1 MTDSLECSRVPPAA
15 TGQID
20 ADMIAA
26 LSDALLEAR
35 RTPGGTVDAL
45 PAGLSLPDDAAA
57 YAVQDAVAR
66 ALWESAG
73 PVVGWKVGAASPDA
87 TPFCAP
93 LHRATLFY
101 SDTRLPPGLCRV
113 FGVEAEIVYRIGRD
127 LPFRTEGWDEAAVRD
142 AIASAHPAIEIF
154 DTRFPRPFQHA
165 RLIHLADQG
174 NHGALV
180 IGEGITDWAS
190 LHPVTEPVR
199 LIVDGAVRMAHR
211 GGNSAGD
218 PIRLLVWLANHAAAR
233 GMPLKAGDV
242 VTTGSMT
249 GTEFVPAGTVVRV
262 EFGSLAPVSV
272 TMP

>member
-1 MTDSLECSRVPPAA
+1 MESSLSRLDEAGPADDEVV
-15 TGQID
+15 G
-20 ADMIAA
+20 A

-35 RTPGGTVDAL
+35 RVPGGIASL
-45 PAGLSLPDDAAA
+45 PEGLSLPDEAAA
-57 YAVQDAVAR
+57 YAVQDRVAR
-66 ALWESAG
+66 SLLGSAG
-73 PVVGWKVGAASPDA
+73 PVLGWKVGAATPDA

-93 LHRATLFY
+93 LHRATLFFG
-101 SDTRLPPGLCRV
+101 DTRLPAGLCRV
-113 FGVEAEIVYRIGRD
+113 FGAEAEIVYRIGKD
-127 LPFRTEGWDEAAVRD
+127 LPFRSDGWDEAAVRD

-154 DTRFPRPFQHA
+154 DTRFPRPFLYS

-180 IGEGITDWAS
+180 IGSGITDWAS

-199 LIVDGAVRMAHR
+199 LIVDGEVRMAHR

-218 PIRLLVWLANHAAAR
+218 PIRLLVWLANHAAGR

-262 EFGSLAPVSV
+262 EIGALAPVSV
-272 TMP
+272 TIA

>member
-1 MTDSLECSRVPPAA
+1 MTDSLGCSHARADGA
-15 TGQID
+15 GQAD
-20 ADMIAA
+20 AEMVAA
-26 LSDALLEAR
+26 LGDALLEAR
-35 RTPGGTVDAL
+35 RAQDGTVDDL
-45 PAGLSLPDDAAA
+45 PADLSLPDEDAA
-57 YAVQDAVAR
+57 YAVQDAVVR
-66 ALWESAG
+66 SLRDSAG

-101 SDTRLPPGLCRV
+101 GDTQLPPGLCRF
-113 FGVEAEIVYRIGRD
+113 FGAEAEIAYRIGGD
-127 LPFRTEGWDEAAVRD
+127 LPFRNGGWDEAAVRD

-154 DTRFPRPFQHA
+154 DTRFPQPFQHS

-180 IGEGITDWAS
+180 IGEGITDWTS
-190 LHPVTEPVR
+190 LDPVTEPVR
-199 LIVDGAVRMAHR
+199 LIVDGEVRMAHR

-249 GTEFVPAGTVVRV
+249 GTEFVPAGTVVRA